1 MRILYF
7 STLLCFCLSAFAELK
22 YQSFTPLDDQESA
35 DVRILSDHKSRLQLT
50 PPKNDYL
57 ILEPV
62 AQKLFNDCKELHT
75 MLVFTQDIQSLIK
88 SCDIAYNAGA
98 ADAAYL
104 IGESLMSAQWTAPDY
119 TTAYKYLEKAA
130 SNGSRSAQRYLIS
143 AYKNPRL
150 PINNSHRAY
159 ELAKELAQA
168 GEEWDVLTYS
178 MIQTTGK
185 NKEEA
190 VQGYQALLGLA
201 QKGYQNVYNLLA
213 LIKIV
218 NGPLQDL
225 DYAENL
231 LNRPYKKEFSEM
243 PFTKVMFAI
252 MKNDFVAAR
261 EQLADCYLLNSPCAM
276 TYIQFLSLGIAG
288 DKDLE
293 RAVEVLDYALMRS
306 SSEFANDYAW
316 VRSTAKEKPLFDP
329 IAAQKAINNIPE
341 YKKAMPFIIDTV
353 AANYAAKGNY
363 AKAIQLQEQILR
375 DLKGKGLGVIYE
387 GMQTRLEGY
396 KNNERWHSQDNTNSY
411 INKLKSI
418 QNLSHMDSE
427 IASL

>member
-1 MRILYF
+1 
-7 STLLCFCLSAFAELK
+7 
-22 YQSFTPLDDQESA
+22 
-35 DVRILSDHKSRLQLT
+35 
-50 PPKNDYL
+50 
-57 ILEPV
+57 
-62 AQKLFNDCKELHT
+62 
-75 MLVFTQDIQSLIK
+75 
-88 SCDIAYNAGA
+88 
-98 ADAAYL
+98 
-104 IGESLMSAQWTAPDY
+104 
-119 TTAYKYLEKAA
+119 
-130 SNGSRSAQRYLIS
+130 
-143 AYKNPRL
+143 
-150 PINNSHRAY
+150 
-159 ELAKELAQA
+159 
-168 GEEWDVLTYS
+168 
-178 MIQTTGK
+178 
-185 NKEEA
+185 
-190 VQGYQALLGLA
+190 
-201 QKGYQNVYNLLA
+201 
-213 LIKIV
+213 
-218 NGPLQDL
+218 
-225 DYAENL
+225 
-231 LNRPYKKEFSEM
+231 
-243 PFTKVMFAI
+243 

-288 DKDLE
+288 DKNLE

-341 YKKAMPFIIDTV
+341 YKKEMPFIIDTV

-363 AKAIQLQEQILR
+363 TKAIQLQEQILR

>member
-1 MRILYF
+1 MRILYL

-62 AQKLFNDCKELHT
+62 AQKLFNDCKESHT

-150 PINNSHRAY
+150 PVNDSLRAY
-159 ELAKELAQA
+159 ELAKELAQK
-168 GEEWDVLTYS
+168 GEEWDLLTYS
-178 MIQTTGK
+178 MIQATGK

-190 VQGYQALLGLA
+190 MQGYQALLILA
-201 QKGYQNVYNLLA
+201 QEGYQNVYNLLA

-231 LNRPYKKEFSEM
+231 LNRP
-243 PFTKVMFAI
+243 
-252 MKNDFVAAR
+252 
-261 EQLADCYLLNSPCAM
+261 
-276 TYIQFLSLGIAG
+276 
-288 DKDLE
+288 
-293 RAVEVLDYALMRS
+293 
-306 SSEFANDYAW
+306 
-316 VRSTAKEKPLFDP
+316 
-329 IAAQKAINNIPE
+329 
-341 YKKAMPFIIDTV
+341 
-353 AANYAAKGNY
+353 
-363 AKAIQLQEQILR
+363 
-375 DLKGKGLGVIYE
+375 
-387 GMQTRLEGY
+387 
-396 KNNERWHSQDNTNSY
+396 
-411 INKLKSI
+411 
-418 QNLSHMDSE
+418 
-427 IASL
+427 